1 MLELGGSVVMILK
14 AYNVW
19 TSECAGEE
27 TPSWKLSLNTSFS
40 FSFCF
45 LSFFVSYF
53 AFLPVAF
60 FSSSAIYIELY
71 YVYAAVWG
79 HYAYTLYGILFL
91 VFVILV
97 IVTACITIA
106 LTYFQLSMEDH
117 EWWWRSFISGG

>member
-1 MLELGGSVVMILK
+1 MILK

-19 TSECAGEE
+19 TSERAGEE
-27 TPSWKLSLNTSFS
+27 TPSWKLSLNTYPSLS
-40 FSFCF
+40 ASTCF
-45 LSFFVSYF
+45 FISYF
-53 AFLPVAF
+53 TTYPFAF

-117 EWWWRSFISGG
+117 EWWWRSFVSGG

>member
-1 MLELGGSVVMILK
+1 MILK
-14 AYNVW
+14 ANNVW
-19 TSECAGEE
+19 TSERAGEE
-27 TPSWKLSLNTSFS
+27 TPSWKLSLNTRSFPLLLDY
-40 FSFCF
+40 FF
-45 LSFFVSYF
+45 LSLSLLHPSDLFT
-53 AFLPVAF
+53 FLL
-60 FSSSAIYIELY
+60 SAIYIELY